1 MLFTIS
7 SSNSGEDGE
16 AGERD
21 GKGAEGEGE
30 GEEEGRMDDE
40 VEEEEDDEGSAVVD
54 EEEEVKPSM
63 DEGTSSSLPSRV
75 TDASRS
81 VDSMLQSSHICDCTY
96 YAQAL
101 VAKHA
106 DWILPLSPPL
116 YGCAAP

>member
-7 SSNSGEDGE
+7 SSNFGEDGE
-16 AGERD
+16 AGEGD

-30 GEEEGRMDDE
+30 GEEGGKMDDE

-75 TDASRS
+75 TATVDA
-81 VDSMLQSSHICDCTY
+81 
-96 YAQAL
+96 A
-101 VAKHA
+101 VA
-106 DWILPLSPPL
+106 
-116 YGCAAP
+116 